1 MKIGLVQVLCELC
14 TCLLC
19 HLKQTDTL
27 LLRKIIQNLEIEQKD
42 NGICLVNVFLKHIL
56 KELPKFNFLEEYI
69 NI

>member
-1 MKIGLVQVLCELC
+1 MKTVLEQVLRELC
-14 TCLLC
+14 TCLLG

-42 NGICLVNVFLKHIL
+42 TGIYLVNVFFKHIP

-69 NI
+69 NV